1 MTVAIYTAEVEP
13 DQDRAGARAAAP
25 TPSKAPLYSR
35 ALSSHSLAIS
45 LSPLSPATFRMQGFS
60 FMTKH
65 YMTFAGRVLL
75 DIAEDMSMALKSM
88 SIEKLVALKDQ
99 IEAMLSSKVV
109 EQRRALESELAKL
122 GRFQGGKSGSKVAR
136 GFGARGAVAPKYRN
150 PENPAETW
158 AGRGLKPRWLAAAI
172 KSGKKPEDFL
182 IAGAAA
188 SKANGGKK
196 TRKAKKSAKK

>member
-1 MTVAIYTAEVEP
+1 
-13 DQDRAGARAAAP
+13 
-25 TPSKAPLYSR
+25 
-35 ALSSHSLAIS
+35 
-45 LSPLSPATFRMQGFS
+45 
-60 FMTKH
+60 
-65 YMTFAGRVLL
+65 
-75 DIAEDMSMALKSM
+75 MALKSM

-122 GRFQGGKSGSKVAR
+122 GTFQGGKSGSKVGR
-136 GFGARGAVAPKYRN
+136 GFGPRGAVAPKYRN

-172 KSGKKPEDFL
+172 KSGKKAEDFL

-188 SKANGGKK
+188 SKANGGKNP
-196 TRKAKKSAKK
+196 RKAKKSAKK

>member
-1 MTVAIYTAEVEP
+1 MTVAIMRLP
-13 DQDRAGARAAAP
+13 
-25 TPSKAPLYSR
+25 
-35 ALSSHSLAIS
+35 
-45 LSPLSPATFRMQGFS
+45 QGFS

-65 YMTFAGRVLL
+65 YISVDFRGSCVVGPSVT
-75 DIAEDMSMALKSM
+75 EDMSMALKSM
-88 SIEKLVALKDQ
+88 SIEKLVVLKDQ

-122 GRFQGGKSGSKVAR
+122 GRFQGGKSASKVAR

-172 KSGKKPEDFL
+172 KSGKKAEDFL
-182 IAGAAA
+182 IAGTAA

-196 TRKAKKSAKK
+196 TRRAKKSTK